1 MKRPTLTRCC
11 SNTTAYTRDSSLRE
25 IGFERSW
32 NEATY
37 RRNLPGGLR
46 DDCGCFHVVETR
58 ESACGHLRNR
68 ARQSLG
74 HTRHRVAATA
84 RHALGAVLSSP
95 EYRGA
100 CVWSGPYLV
109 RTEVAGRHHSTATGK
124 RVAEFAVGIVAKDR
138 TGGPTFQTLDA
149 EVPRVGIG
157 LDLRQRQR
165 LIERRNG
172 SAYFGGQL
180 HLALKSTRVYYTR
193 LVAAHDS
200 TPYGHDGALGA
211 RRSTPQCLSVTA
223 LRLAVFRSNA
233 PVKEGRQ
240 LKITSPVPGSR
251 NSSNPVSIRGTK
263 LSMYA
268 TSSAVASAGSS
279 NCNRPQLSI
288 SRVMSS
294 MFLCPRLC
302 S

>member
-95 EYRGA
+95 EYRGD
-100 CVWSGPYLV
+100 CLWSGPYLV
-109 RTEVAGRHHSTATGK
+109 RTEVADRHHSTATGK

-138 TGGPTFQTLDA
+138 TGAPTFRTLDA
-149 EVPRVGIG
+149 EVPRAGIG

-180 HLALKSTRVYYTR
+180 HLTLKSSRVYYPR
-193 LVAAHDS
+193 LVAAHFNS
-200 TPYGHDGALGA
+200 LRP
-211 RRSTPQCLSVTA
+211 RRSTRSQVIKPSMPQRHRA
-223 LRLAVFRSNA
+223 AGGRLQEQHAC
-233 PVKEGRQ
+233 EG
-240 LKITSPVPGSR
+240 GS
-251 NSSNPVSIRGTK
+251 
-263 LSMYA
+263 A
-268 TSSAVASAGSS
+268 TEYHLAGSGVATIRATRFRFAPP
-279 NCNRPQLSI
+279 NFRCTRPPRRWHPPAVQTAI
-288 SRVMSS
+288 ARSRRCR
-294 MFLCPRLC
+294 FRE
-302 S
+302 